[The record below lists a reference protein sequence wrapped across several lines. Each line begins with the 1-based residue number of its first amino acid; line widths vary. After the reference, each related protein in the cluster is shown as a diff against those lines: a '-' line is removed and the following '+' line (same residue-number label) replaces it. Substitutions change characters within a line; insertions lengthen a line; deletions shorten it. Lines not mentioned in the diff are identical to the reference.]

1 MGCDGGSIP
10 TRREQVK
17 TKKKERSTKEET
29 NIVSRNFW
37 LTCSFSSQPLKD
49 PIVCDRLGNIFNKTD
64 ILEGIVGK
72 KLDDN
77 FKHIK
82 GMKDLVHLQL
92 TKNPDYSDKACSS
105 GSENSKPSLFICPIT
120 GLETNGRHTFS
131 AIATCGH
138 VLSDKALREVPSQ
151 QCLVCQT
158 SYDTS
163 DIIPL
168 NPTKEQLEQLKE
180 SLKAY
185 KKLKRKEKKTEKES
199 KKKRK
204 RESEKEDD
212 KKVKIGLSVNEVL
225 QEAKSNHEKYKNND
239 VYKSLF
245 SETKKVKT

>member
-29 NIVSRNFW
+29 NIVSKNFW
-37 LTCSFSSQPLKD
+37 LSCSYSSQSLKD

-64 ILEGIVGK
+64 ILEGIVNK
-72 KLDDN
+72 KLDEN

-82 GMKDLVHLQL
+82 GMKDLIELKL
-92 TKNPDYSDKACSS
+92 TKNPDYIDKACSS
-105 GSENSKPSLFICPIT
+105 GSESGSRSLFICPIT

-138 VLSDKALREVPSQ
+138 VLSDKALREVPSK
-151 QCLVCQT
+151 QCLVCQA
-158 SYDTS
+158 SYEDG
-163 DIIPL
+163 DVIPL
-168 NPTKEQLEQLKE
+168 NPTKEQLEKLKE
-180 SLKAY
+180 SLKAL
-185 KKLKRKEKKTEKES
+185 KKLRRKEKKLEKES

-204 RESEKEDD
+204 REVEKDVD
-212 KKVKIGLSVNEVL
+212 SKVKIGMSVNEVL
-225 QEAKSNHEKYKNND
+225 KEAKLNHEKFKNNE
-239 VYKSLF
+239 VYRSLF